1 VRRQLV
7 VQAAQHAALA
17 AGVVVLYEATRQ
29 RFAGGLQRGQPLGL
43 PKFDATTP
51 FSAAAVHQSDGGST
65 TYTIP
70 TVVFAEPV

>member
-1 VRRQLV
+1 LVVAHEPIAAQRRSLARRQQIQELT
-7 VQAAQHAALA
+7 AL
-17 AGVVVLYEATRQ
+17 
-29 RFAGGLQRGQPLGL
+29 GQ
-43 PKFDATTP
+43 PKFDTTTP

>member
-1 VRRQLV
+1 VRELKQQIDQF
-7 VQAAQHAALA
+7 VQ
-17 AGVVVLYEATRQ
+17 
-29 RFAGGLQRGQPLGL
+29 
-43 PKFDATTP
+43 PKFDTTTP

>member
-1 VRRQLV
+1 MKHLHRLSTACPGVALSL
-7 VQAAQHAALA
+7 LA
-17 AGVVVLYEATRQ
+17 AIAAPTP
-29 RFAGGLQRGQPLGL
+29 AK
-43 PKFDATTP
+43 PKFDTTTP